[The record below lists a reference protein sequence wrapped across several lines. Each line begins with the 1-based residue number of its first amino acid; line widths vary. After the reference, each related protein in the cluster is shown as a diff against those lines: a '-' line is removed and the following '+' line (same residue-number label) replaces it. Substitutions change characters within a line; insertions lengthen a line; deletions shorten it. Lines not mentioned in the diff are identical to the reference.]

1 MKSDFVGKWP
11 CTSPWRVVM
20 NGVTHQVLRSPLETA
35 KRIKYALLHRRYE
48 VNSDVGFASA
58 TNVHPNGA

>member
-1 MKSDFVGKWP
+1 
-11 CTSPWRVVM
+11 M